1 MEKIGRKSMRT
12 GIYGG
17 SFNPIHNGHIRNAE
31 SAAKE
36 LGLDRVFFVPSRISP
51 HRSSE
56 DYVSGEDRLEMVRL
70 ACEDR
75 DDFIPCDFEL
85 RQDGVSYSIYT
96 VEYFRRRFP
105 DDELFLIVGSDMLMS
120 FDKWYRFEDILGE
133 VTLCASTR
141 SGDDLGELRRKAHDL
156 GRYGRVI
163 VTGSCPIV
171 VSSTEIRKK
180 IAKNEDFTCYLNE
193 NVVQYIRLRKL
204 YT

>member
-1 MEKIGRKSMRT
+1 MV
-12 GIYGG
+12 
-17 SFNPIHNGHIRNAE
+17 
-31 SAAKE
+31 AAVNE
-36 LGLDRVFFVPSRISP
+36 VSDALIVFVSGLDSFCIDEIAYLCGFVAVVGGECNVEDIVFC
-51 HRSSE
+51 
-56 DYVSGEDRLEMVRL
+56 
-70 ACEDR
+70 A
-75 DDFIPCDFEL
+75 
-85 RQDGVSYSIYT
+85 
-96 VEYFRRRFP
+96 
-105 DDELFLIVGSDMLMS
+105 VGSDMLMS

-141 SGDDLGELRRKAHDL
+141 SGDDLGELRRKAYDL

>member
-1 MEKIGRKSMRT
+1 MRT

-17 SFNPIHNGHIRNAE
+17 SFNPIHNGHIRNAQ
-31 SAAKE
+31 SAAEE
-36 LGLDRVFFVPSRISP
+36 LGLDRIFFVPSRISP

-70 ACEDR
+70 ACGDIEG
-75 DDFIPCDFEL
+75 FIPCDFEL
-85 RQDGVSYSIYT
+85 RREGVSYSVYT

-105 DDELFLIVGSDMLMS
+105 DDELFLIVGSDMLMC
-120 FDKWYRFEDILGE
+120 FDKWYRFEDILRE

-141 SGDDLGELRRKAHDL
+141 SGDDLGELCGRAEELRKF
-156 GRYGRVI
+156 GRVI
-163 VTGSCPIV
+163 VTKSCPIV

-193 NVVQYIRLRKL
+193 NVVQYIRLKKL